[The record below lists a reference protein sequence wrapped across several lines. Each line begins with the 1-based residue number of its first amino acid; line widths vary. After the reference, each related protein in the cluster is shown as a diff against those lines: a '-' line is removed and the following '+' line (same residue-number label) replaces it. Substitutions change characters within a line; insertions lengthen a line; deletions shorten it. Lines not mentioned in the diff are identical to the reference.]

1 MSQVFAGRS
10 NVINRPKH
18 SLAGRLYQF
27 RWMYLFL
34 IPAIVWYVIFA
45 YGPIYGLQIAFKDY
59 KIMKGIA
66 GSPWVGFKHFEKMF
80 TDPAFWNATKNTF
93 IISGLKLVFVATSG
107 LGLALMLNEVR
118 CTKYRGIVTSITMLP
133 HFFSW
138 VVIASILT
146 SILSPSSGMVN
157 AIISAFGGKPIHF
170 LADDQW
176 YIFWIIASDI
186 WESAGWNSII
196 FVAAIAAI
204 PPDLYEAASIDGAS
218 RFRQLL
224 NVTLPGIA
232 STIVVVMILKV
243 GGIMNAGFDQ
253 IFNTYNTAVMDV
265 ADILDTYVYRQ
276 GIQNVKF
283 SYSTAL
289 GLFKNVINLLLVL
302 MTNEFSKRI
311 GQGGLF

>member
-1 MSQVFAGRS
+1 MNGIQTTPATGRKRALWTR
-10 NVINRPKH
+10 IKQ
-18 SLAGRLYQF
+18 Y

-34 IPAIVWYVIFA
+34 LPAVAWYIVFA

-66 GSPWVGFKHFEKMF
+66 GSPWVGLKHFEKMF
-80 TDPAFWNATKNTF
+80 SDPMFWQATRNTLV
-93 IISGLKLVFVATSG
+93 ISGLKLLFVATSG
-107 LGLALMLNEVR
+107 LVLALLLNEVFHTR
-118 CTKYRGIVTSITMLP
+118 YRGFVTSITMLP

-146 SILSPSSGMVN
+146 TILSPSSGLVN
-157 AIISAFGGKPIHF
+157 AIIQAFGGQPVHF
-170 LADDQW
+170 LADQDW
-176 YIFWIIASDI
+176 YLFWIVVSDM

-204 PPDLYEAASIDGAS
+204 PPDLYEAASIDGAG
-218 RFRQLL
+218 RMRQLV

-232 STIVVVMILKV
+232 STVVVVMILKV
-243 GGIMNAGFDQ
+243 GGVMNAGFDQ
-253 IFNTYNTAVMDV
+253 IFNTYNTAVMDT

-283 SYSTAL
+283 SYSTAV
-289 GLFKNVINLLLVL
+289 GLFKNVINLALVL
-302 MTNEFSKRI
+302 LTNAFSKRI